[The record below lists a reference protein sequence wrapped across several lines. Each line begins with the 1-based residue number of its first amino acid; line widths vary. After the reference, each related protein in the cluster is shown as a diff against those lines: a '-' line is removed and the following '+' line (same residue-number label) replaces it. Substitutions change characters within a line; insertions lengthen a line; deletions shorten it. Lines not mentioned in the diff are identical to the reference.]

1 VVKRLKEVS
10 AGRREF
16 EQQMELIGR
25 IRHGNVA
32 ELRAYYYSKDEKLLV
47 YDYYS
52 RGSVSNMLHGMVLA
66 LAVALDVAFTVFM
79 LNVATES
86 AIFSIV

>member
-1 VVKRLKEVS
+1 
-10 AGRREF
+10 
-16 EQQMELIGR
+16 MELIGR

-66 LAVALDVAFTVFM
+66 LDVAFTVLM